1 MRILWERGRRSRQ
14 TAWLLIWPAAVL
26 LGAWSSAVHA
36 GCIANP
42 DPEMRQIQRLIA
54 KDATQALTQI
64 EDRMDAVS
72 REAASTLRRNAV
84 RQEPGASLGR
94 AEQLASLYAV
104 QAEAYGILE
113 RSAEAR
119 NSAAEG
125 RKLATLPNDT
135 VRLQLLSVYAENV
148 YDEAGIAASSAEI
161 ETARAAQKSGTQT
174 AVCLLITRGLLEHR
188 QNRADLAIVTLT
200 QAYHASAAPSMM
212 EPHIL
217 SAEVLSAVMR
227 VMGDY
232 EQALALN
239 QEAID
244 WHASRGE
251 TLSLSVARFMRGQ
264 ILKLMRS
271 YPEAIVEFTQARKLS
286 VILDDSQGIAFAD
299 LRICEAHIELG
310 ELTAAQ
316 GECAGAARLFAGAQS
331 ADSVKAAQALQARI
345 DLKLGHAQ
353 RALEALNTVL
363 DHDGTDLLPIDVAAL
378 YESRAEAN
386 AALHNY
392 RNAFY
397 DLREYALRY
406 ASSNDAERRRQA
418 GALRA
423 RFETDRQIERNA
435 SLQRELAVSQELSR
449 RQTRQLHWNAVVAA
463 TGICIIALLMYF
475 LITNVRYRQRLVT
488 LASQDGLTGL
498 PNRRR
503 IAEFATTALETARV
517 TGQPL
522 TIALIDMDHF
532 KIIND
537 CCGHATGDYVLKE
550 FARAGGEALRA
561 GDLLGRWGGEE
572 FLLVSPGSTLSVGMA
587 NLERLRTLMC
597 RIHLPASGVGL
608 RVSLSAGIAAFDA
621 DVSSLDELIARA
633 DKALYAAKSD
643 GRDRVSIADRTQI
656 TGAHGARRAQ
666 RI

>member
-1 MRILWERGRRSRQ
+1 MRY
-14 TAWLLIWPAAVL
+14 
-26 LGAWSSAVHA
+26 
-36 GCIANP
+36 
-42 DPEMRQIQRLIA
+42 IQRLIA

-64 EDRMDAVS
+64 EGRMDAVR
-72 REAASTLRRNAV
+72 REAVSTLGSDAV
-84 RQEPGASLGR
+84 GQEPGVSSPGR

-135 VRLQLLSVYAENV
+135 VHLQLLSAYAENV
-148 YDEAGIAASSAEI
+148 YDQAGIAASLAEI
-161 ETARAAQKSGTQT
+161 ETARAAQKSGTQA

-200 QAYHASAAPSMM
+200 RAYHASASSSMM

-264 ILKLMRS
+264 ILKLMQS
-271 YPEAIVEFTQARKLS
+271 YPEAIVEFAQARKLS
-286 VILDDSQGIAFAD
+286 VILDDSQGIAYAD

-316 GECAGAARLFAGAQS
+316 GECAGAARQFAGAQS
-331 ADSVKAAQALQARI
+331 ADSVKVAQALQARI

-353 RALEALNTVL
+353 RALEALNMVL

-378 YESRAEAN
+378 YESRAQAN

-392 RNAFY
+392 RNAY
-397 DLREYALRY
+397 RDLREYALRY
-406 ASSNDAERRRQA
+406 ATSNDSERRRQA

-423 RFETDRQIERNA
+423 RFDTDRQIERNA

-449 RQTRQLHWNAVVAA
+449 RQTRQLRWNAVVAA

-475 LITNVRYRQRLVT
+475 LITNIRYRQRLVT

-503 IAEFATTALETARV
+503 IAEFANTALETARA

-587 NLERLRTLMC
+587 NLERLRTLMY

-621 DVSSLDELIARA
+621 DVRSLDELIARA

>member
-1 MRILWERGRRSRQ
+1 MHRFWNRGRGVRQ

-26 LGAWSSAVHA
+26 LCAWSPSAVHA
-36 GCIANP
+36 LCFLTP
-42 DPEMRQIQRLIA
+42 DPEIRHIQRLTA
-54 KDATQALTQI
+54 KDATQALKQI
-64 EDRMDAVS
+64 EDRLDAVH
-72 REAASTLRRNAV
+72 RESVAT
-84 RQEPGASLGR
+84 PGR
-94 AEQLASLYAV
+94 IEQLASLYAV
-104 QAEAYGILE
+104 EAEAYGILE

-125 RKLATLPNDT
+125 LKLATRPNDP
-135 VRLQLLSVYAENV
+135 VRLQLLSAYAENV
-148 YDEAGIAASSAEI
+148 YDEAGIAASAADI
-161 ETARAAQKSGTQT
+161 ETARNAQTSDSQAGI
-174 AVCLLITRGLLEHR
+174 CLLITRGLLEHR

-200 QAYHASAAPSMM
+200 QAYHASAGRSMM
-212 EPHIL
+212 DAHIL

-232 EQALALN
+232 KQALALN

-244 WHASRGE
+244 WHTAQGA

-264 ILKLMRS
+264 ILKLMHS
-271 YPEAIVEFTQARKLS
+271 YPAAIVEFTEARKLS
-286 VILDDSQGIAFAD
+286 VILDDSQGIAYAD

-310 ELTAAQ
+310 ELAAAQ
-316 GECAGAARLFAGAQS
+316 GECAGAARLFAGAES

-345 DLKLGHAQ
+345 DLKLGRAD
-353 RALEALNTVL
+353 RALETLNAVL
-363 DHDGTDLLPIDVAAL
+363 DHDGTDLPPIDVSAL
-378 YESRAEAN
+378 YELRAQAN

-392 RNAFY
+392 RNAY
-397 DLREYALRY
+397 SDLREYARRY
-406 ASSNDAERRRQA
+406 AESNDAERRRQA

-435 SLQRELAVSQELSR
+435 SLQRELAVSQELSS
-449 RQTRQLHWNAVVAA
+449 RQMRQLRWNAVVAA
-463 TGICIIALLMYF
+463 TGVSVIALLIYF

-503 IAEFATTALETARV
+503 IAEFATTALETARA

-550 FARAGGEALRA
+550 FARAGSDALRA

-572 FLLVSPGSTLSVGMA
+572 FLLVSPGSTLPVGMA
-587 NLERLRTLMC
+587 NLERLRTLMY

-608 RVSLSAGIAAFDA
+608 RVSLSAGVAVLDA
-621 DVSSLDELIARA
+621 NVKSLDELIARA
-633 DKALYAAKSD
+633 DKALYAAKSA
-643 GRDRVSIADRTQI
+643 GRDRVSIADATQI
-656 TGAHGARRAQ
+656 TGSHGARRIQ
-666 RI
+666 RS

>member
-1 MRILWERGRRSRQ
+1 MWR
-14 TAWLLIWPAAVL
+14 AAVL
-26 LGAWSSAVHA
+26 LCAWSPFAAHA
-36 GCIANP
+36 ECIVSP
-42 DPEMRQIQRLIA
+42 DPEMRHVQRLIA
-54 KDATQALTQI
+54 KDATQALKQMQ
-64 EDRMDAVS
+64 DRMDAVR
-72 REAASTLRRNAV
+72 REAVATLGRDAM
-84 RQEPGASLGR
+84 RQEPGASPVK

-104 QAEAYGILE
+104 EAEAYGILE

-125 RKLATLPNDT
+125 LKLATLPNDP
-135 VRLQLLSVYAENV
+135 VHLQLLSAYAENV
-148 YDEAGIAASSAEI
+148 YDEAGIAAAAADI
-161 ETARAAQKSGTQT
+161 ETARSAQKSDTQT
-174 AVCLLITRGLLEHR
+174 AICLLITRGLLEHR

-212 EPHIL
+212 ETHVL

-232 EQALALN
+232 QQALALN

-244 WHASRGE
+244 RHASRGE

-264 ILKLMRS
+264 ILRLMHS
-271 YPEAIVEFTQARKLS
+271 YPEAIVEYTQARKLS
-286 VILDDSQGIAFAD
+286 VILDDSQGVAFAD

-310 ELTAAQ
+310 ELTTAQ
-316 GECAGAARLFAGAQS
+316 GECAAAAQMFAGAQS

-345 DLKLGHAQ
+345 DLKLGRAQ
-353 RALEALNTVL
+353 RALETLNTVL
-363 DHDGTDLLPIDVAAL
+363 DHDGTDLPPIDVDAL
-378 YESRAEAN
+378 YELRAQAN

-392 RNAFY
+392 RNAYY

-406 ASSNDAERRRQA
+406 AASNDAERRRQA

-435 SLQRELAVSQELSR
+435 SLQRELAVSQELSG
-449 RQTRQLHWNAVVAA
+449 RQMRQLRWNAVVAA
-463 TGICIIALLMYF
+463 TGVCIIALLIYF
-475 LITNVRYRQRLVT
+475 LVTNVRYRQRLVT

-503 IAEFATTALETARV
+503 IAEFATAALETSRA
-517 TGQPL
+517 TGRPL

-537 CCGHATGDYVLKE
+537 CCGHATGDHVLKE
-550 FARAGGEALRA
+550 FARASGEALRA

-572 FLLVSPGSTLSVGMA
+572 FLLVSPGATLSVGMA
-587 NLERLRTLMC
+587 SLERLRTLLH
-597 RIHLPASGVGL
+597 RIHLPASGAGL
-608 RVSLSAGIAAFDA
+608 RVSLSAGVAAFDA
-621 DVSSLDELIARA
+621 DVKSLDELIARA
-633 DKALYAAKSD
+633 DKALYAAKSA
-643 GRDRVSIADRTQI
+643 GRDCVSIADATQI
-656 TGAHGARRAQ
+656 TGAHGARRTQ

>member
-1 MRILWERGRRSRQ
+1 MHRLWDRGRRVRQ

-26 LGAWSSAVHA
+26 LCGWPSAVHA
-36 GCIANP
+36 GCIVNP
-42 DPEMRQIQRLIA
+42 DPEMRHIQRLIA
-54 KDATQALTQI
+54 TDATQALKQLQ
-64 EDRMDAVS
+64 DRMDAV
-72 REAASTLRRNAV
+72 RLDAV
-84 RQEPGASLGR
+84 ATQGR

-104 QAEAYGILE
+104 EAEAYGMLE

-119 NSAAEG
+119 NSAAAG
-125 RKLATLPNDT
+125 RKLAPLPNDP
-135 VRLQLLSVYAENV
+135 VRLELLSAYAENV
-148 YDEAGIAASSAEI
+148 YDEAGIAAAAADV
-161 ETARAAQKSGTQT
+161 ETARSAQKSGTQE
-174 AVCLLITRGLLEHR
+174 AICLLITRGLLEHR
-188 QNRADLAIVTLT
+188 ENRADLAIVTLT

-212 EPHIL
+212 EPHVL

-232 EQALALN
+232 QQALALN
-239 QEAID
+239 QEAVD

-264 ILKLMRS
+264 ILKLMHS
-271 YPEAIVEFTQARKLS
+271 YPEAIVEYTEARKLS
-286 VILDDSQGIAFAD
+286 VIRDDSQGIAYAD

-310 ELTAAQ
+310 ELTTAQ
-316 GECAGAARLFAGAQS
+316 GECAGASRLFAEAQS
-331 ADSVKAAQALQARI
+331 MDSVKEAQALQARI
-345 DLKLGHAQ
+345 DLKLGHPQ
-353 RALEALNTVL
+353 RALETLNAVL
-363 DHDGTDLLPIDVAAL
+363 DHDGADLPPIDVAAL
-378 YESRAEAN
+378 YETRAQAD

-392 RNAFY
+392 RNAYY

-406 ASSNDAERRRQA
+406 AASNDTDRRRQA

-435 SLQRELAVSQELSR
+435 SLQRELTVSQELSG
-449 RQTRQLHWNAVVAA
+449 RQMRQLRWNAVAA
-463 TGICIIALLMYF
+463 VTGVCVIALLIFF

-503 IAEFATTALETARV
+503 IAEFATTALETART
-517 TGQPL
+517 TGRPL

-550 FARAGGEALRA
+550 FARAGGETLRP

-572 FLLVSPGSTLSVGMA
+572 FLLVSPGSTLPVGMA
-587 NLERLRTLMC
+587 ALERLRTLIY
-597 RIHLPASGVGL
+597 RIHLPPSGVGL
-608 RVSLSAGIAAFDA
+608 RVSLSAGIAACDA
-621 DVSSLDELIARA
+621 SVNSLDELIARA
-633 DKALYAAKSD
+633 DKALYAAKSA
-643 GRDRVSIADRTQI
+643 GRDRVSIADATQI
-656 TGAHGARRAQ
+656 TGAHGARRTQ
-666 RI
+666 RV

>member
-1 MRILWERGRRSRQ
+1 MHRFWDRGRRVRH

-26 LGAWSSAVHA
+26 LCAWSPSAVRA

-42 DPEMRQIQRLIA
+42 DPEMRHIQLLIA
-54 KDATQALTQI
+54 KDATQALKQI
-64 EDRMDAVS
+64 EDRMDAVR
-72 REAASTLRRNAV
+72 REASAT
-84 RQEPGASLGR
+84 QGR
-94 AEQLASLYAV
+94 TERLASLYAV
-104 QAEAYGILE
+104 QADAYGILE

-125 RKLATLPNDT
+125 LNLATHPNDPA
-135 VRLQLLSVYAENV
+135 RLQLLSAYAENV
-148 YDEAGIAASSAEI
+148 YDEAGIAAAAADI
-161 ETARAAQKSGTQT
+161 EAARRAQKSDTQ
-174 AVCLLITRGLLEHR
+174 AANCLLITRGLLEHR
-188 QNRADLAIVTLT
+188 KNRADLAFVTLT

-232 EQALALN
+232 KQALSLN

-244 WHASRGE
+244 WHTSQGE

-264 ILKLMRS
+264 ILKLMHS
-271 YPEAIVEFTQARKLS
+271 YPEAIVEYTQARKLS
-286 VILDDSQGIAFAD
+286 VVLDDSQGIAYAD

-316 GECAGAARLFAGAQS
+316 GECEGAALLFAGAES

-345 DLKLGHAQ
+345 DLKLGHAE
-353 RALEALNTVL
+353 RALGTLNAVL
-363 DHDGTDLLPIDVAAL
+363 DHDGADLPPIDVAAL
-378 YESRAEAN
+378 YESRAQAN
-386 AALHNY
+386 AALRNY
-392 RNAFY
+392 RNAY
-397 DLREYALRY
+397 SDLREYARRY
-406 ASSNDAERRRQA
+406 AASNDAEHRQQA

-449 RQTRQLHWNAVVAA
+449 RQTRQLRWNAVVAA
-463 TGICIIALLMYF
+463 TGACIIALLIYF
-475 LITNVRYRQRLVT
+475 LITNVRYRLRLVT

-503 IAEFATTALETARV
+503 IAEFATTALETART

-532 KIIND
+532 KVIND

-572 FLLVSPGSTLSVGMA
+572 FLLVSPGSTLAVGMA
-587 NLERLRTLMC
+587 NLERLRTLIN
-597 RIHLPASGVGL
+597 RIRLPASGVGL
-608 RVSLSAGIAAFDA
+608 RVSLSAGVAAFDA
-621 DVSSLDELIARA
+621 NVNSLDELIARA
-633 DKALYAAKSD
+633 DKALYAAKSA
-643 GRDRVSIADRTQI
+643 GRDCASIADATQI
-656 TGAHGARRAQ
+656 TGAHGARRTQ
-666 RI
+666 RN

>member
-1 MRILWERGRRSRQ
+1 MHRLWDRGRRVWQ

-26 LGAWSSAVHA
+26 LCAWPSSAAHA
-36 GCIANP
+36 GCIVNP
-42 DPEMRQIQRLIA
+42 NPEMRHIQRLLA
-54 KDATQALTQI
+54 KDATRALKQVQ
-64 EDRMDAVS
+64 DRMDAV
-72 REAASTLRRNAV
+72 
-84 RQEPGASLGR
+84 RQEPVATPSR

-104 QAEAYGILE
+104 QADAYGILE

-119 NSAAEG
+119 NSAALG
-125 RKLATLPNDT
+125 LKLAPLPSDP
-135 VRLQLLSVYAENV
+135 VRLQLLSAYAENV
-148 YDEAGIAASSAEI
+148 YDEAGIAAAAADI
-161 ETARAAQKSGTQT
+161 EAARGAQKSDTQ
-174 AVCLLITRGLLEHR
+174 AAICLLVTRGLLEHR

-212 EPHIL
+212 EPHVL

-232 EQALALN
+232 PQALALN

-244 WHASRGE
+244 WHTSQGE

-264 ILKLMRS
+264 ILKLMHS
-271 YPEAIVEFTQARKLS
+271 YPEAIVEYTEARKLS
-286 VILDDSQGIAFAD
+286 VILDDSQGIAYAD

-310 ELTAAQ
+310 ELTTAQ
-316 GECAGAARLFAGAQS
+316 GECAGAAGLFAGAQS
-331 ADSVKAAQALQARI
+331 GDSVKAAQALLARI
-345 DLKLGHAQ
+345 DLKLGHSQ
-353 RALEALNTVL
+353 HALETLNAVL
-363 DHDGTDLLPIDVAAL
+363 DHDGTDLPPIDVAAL
-378 YESRAEAN
+378 YETRAQAN

-392 RNAFY
+392 RNAYY

-406 ASSNDAERRRQA
+406 AASNDAERRRQA

-435 SLQRELAVSQELSR
+435 SLQRELAVSQELSG
-449 RQTRQLHWNAVVAA
+449 RQMRQLRWNAVAA
-463 TGICIIALLMYF
+463 VTGVCVIALLIYF

-503 IAEFATTALETARV
+503 IAEFAATALETART
-517 TGQPL
+517 TGVPL

-572 FLLVSPGSTLSVGMA
+572 FLLVSPGATLPVGMA
-587 NLERLRTLMC
+587 NLERLRTLIY
-597 RIHLPASGVGL
+597 RIRLPASGIGL

-621 DVSSLDELIARA
+621 DVKSLDELIARA
-633 DKALYAAKSD
+633 DKALYAAKNA
-643 GRDRVSIADRTQI
+643 GRDCVSIADATQT
-656 TGAHGARRAQ
+656 TGAHGARRTQ
-666 RI
+666 RV

>member
-1 MRILWERGRRSRQ
+1 MHRFWDRGRRVRH

-26 LGAWSSAVHA
+26 FCAWSPSAVRA

-42 DPEMRQIQRLIA
+42 DPEMRHIQLLIA
-54 KDATQALTQI
+54 KDATQALKQI
-64 EDRMDAVS
+64 EDRMDAVR
-72 REAASTLRRNAV
+72 REASAT
-84 RQEPGASLGR
+84 QGR
-94 AEQLASLYAV
+94 TERLASLYAV
-104 QAEAYGILE
+104 QADAYGILE

-125 RKLATLPNDT
+125 LNLATHPNEP
-135 VRLQLLSVYAENV
+135 VHLQLLSAYAENV
-148 YDEAGIAASSAEI
+148 YDEAGIAAAATDI
-161 ETARAAQKSGTQT
+161 EAARRAQKSDTQ
-174 AVCLLITRGLLEHR
+174 AANCLLITRGLLEHR
-188 QNRADLAIVTLT
+188 KNRADLAFVTLT
-200 QAYHASAAPSMM
+200 QAYHASDAPSMM

-232 EQALALN
+232 KQALSLN

-244 WHASRGE
+244 WHTSQGE

-264 ILKLMRS
+264 ILKLMHS
-271 YPEAIVEFTQARKLS
+271 YPEAIVEYTQARKLS
-286 VILDDSQGIAFAD
+286 VVLDDSQGIAYAD

-316 GECAGAARLFAGAQS
+316 GECEGAARLFAGAES

-345 DLKLGHAQ
+345 DLKLGHAE
-353 RALEALNTVL
+353 RALETLNAVL
-363 DHDGTDLLPIDVAAL
+363 DHDGADLPPIDVAAL
-378 YESRAEAN
+378 YESRAQAN
-386 AALHNY
+386 AALRNY
-392 RNAFY
+392 RNAY
-397 DLREYALRY
+397 SDLREYARRY
-406 ASSNDAERRRQA
+406 AASNDAEHRQQA

-449 RQTRQLHWNAVVAA
+449 RQTRQLRWNAVVAA
-463 TGICIIALLMYF
+463 TGVCIIALLIYF
-475 LITNVRYRQRLVT
+475 LITNVRYRLRLVT

-503 IAEFATTALETARV
+503 IAEFATTALETART

-532 KIIND
+532 KVIND

-572 FLLVSPGSTLSVGMA
+572 FLLVSPASTLAVGMA
-587 NLERLRTLMC
+587 NLERLRTLIN
-597 RIHLPASGVGL
+597 RIRLPASGVGL
-608 RVSLSAGIAAFDA
+608 RVSLSAGVAAFDA
-621 DVSSLDELIARA
+621 NVNSLDELIARA
-633 DKALYAAKSD
+633 DKALYAAKSA
-643 GRDRVSIADRTQI
+643 GRDCVSIADATQI
-656 TGAHGARRAQ
+656 TGAHGARRTQ
-666 RI
+666 RS

>member
-1 MRILWERGRRSRQ
+1 MR
-14 TAWLLIWPAAVL
+14 
-26 LGAWSSAVHA
+26 H
-36 GCIANP
+36 
-42 DPEMRQIQRLIA
+42 IQHLIA
-54 KDATQALTQI
+54 RDATQALTQI
-64 EDRMDAVS
+64 EDRMDAV
-72 REAASTLRRNAV
+72 RRQAVSTPGRDAV
-84 RQEPGASLGR
+84 RQAAGASPGN

-119 NSAAEG
+119 NSAAQG

-135 VRLQLLSVYAENV
+135 VRLQLLSAYAENV

-161 ETARAAQKSGTQT
+161 ETARAAQKSDTQT

-232 EQALALN
+232 EQALTLN

-244 WHASRGE
+244 WHESRGE

-264 ILKLMRS
+264 ILKLMQR
-271 YPEAIVEFTQARKLS
+271 YPEAIAEFTQARKLS
-286 VILDDSQGIAFAD
+286 VVLDDSQGIAYAD
-299 LRICEAHIELG
+299 LRICEAHLELG

-378 YESRAEAN
+378 YESRARAN

-392 RNAFY
+392 RNAYY

-406 ASSNDAERRRQA
+406 ATSNDAERRRQA

-449 RQTRQLHWNAVVAA
+449 RQTRQLRWNAVVAA

-475 LITNVRYRQRLVT
+475 LIANVRYRQRLVT

-503 IAEFATTALETARV
+503 IAEFATTALETARA

-550 FARAGGEALRA
+550 FARAGAEALRA

-572 FLLVSPGSTLSVGMA
+572 FLLVSPGSTLPVGMA

-621 DVSSLDELIARA
+621 DVRSLDELIARA

>member
-1 MRILWERGRRSRQ
+1 
-14 TAWLLIWPAAVL
+14 VL
-26 LGAWSSAVHA
+26 LCAWSPSAVHA
-36 GCIANP
+36 TCIANP
-42 DPEMRQIQRLIA
+42 DPEIRQIQRLIDT
-54 KDATQALTQI
+54 DATQALRQI
-64 EDRMDAVS
+64 GDRMDAV
-72 REAASTLRRNAV
+72 RQATLTPRDRTV
-84 RQEPGASLGR
+84 
-94 AEQLASLYAV
+94 QLASLYAV
-104 QAEAYGILE
+104 EAEAYAILE

-119 NSAAEG
+119 TSAAEG
-125 RKLATLPNDT
+125 LKLATNPNDP
-135 VRLQLLSVYAENV
+135 VRLQLLSAYADSV
-148 YDEAGIAASSAEI
+148 DDEAALAASAADIEAARSAQRSDTE
-161 ETARAAQKSGTQT
+161 A
-174 AVCLLITRGLLEHR
+174 AVCLLISRGLLEHR

-200 QAYHASAAPSMM
+200 EAYHASAAPSMR

-217 SAEVLSAVMR
+217 SAEVLSSVMR

-232 EQALALN
+232 QQALALN
-239 QEAID
+239 QEVID
-244 WHASRGE
+244 WHMSRGE

-264 ILKLMRS
+264 ILKLMHS
-271 YPEAIVEFTQARKLS
+271 YPQAIVEFSEARKLS
-286 VILDDSQGIAFAD
+286 VTLDDSQGVAFAD

-310 ELTAAQ
+310 EFTAAQ

-345 DLKLGHAQ
+345 DLKLGRAQ
-353 RALEALNTVL
+353 RALETLNSVL
-363 DHDGTDLLPIDVAAL
+363 DRDGADLPPIDVAAL
-378 YESRAEAN
+378 YESRSQAN

-392 RNAFY
+392 RNAY
-397 DLREYALRY
+397 SDLREYARRY
-406 ASSNDAERRRQA
+406 AESNDAERQRQA

-435 SLQRELAVSQELSR
+435 SLQRELAVSQELSG
-449 RQTRQLHWNAVVAA
+449 RQMRQLRWNAVVAA
-463 TGICIIALLMYF
+463 TGVCVIALLIYF
-475 LITNVRYRQRLVT
+475 LITNVRYRQRLLT

-503 IAEFATTALETARV
+503 IAEFATTALETART
-517 TGQPL
+517 TGRPL

-587 NLERLRTLMC
+587 NLERLRTLIY
-597 RIHLPASGVGL
+597 RIRLPASGVGL
-608 RVSLSAGIAAFDA
+608 RVSLSAGVAAFDA
-621 DVSSLDELIARA
+621 DVKSLDELIARA
-633 DKALYAAKSD
+633 DKALYAAKSA
-643 GRDRVSIADRTQI
+643 GRDHVSIADPTQI
-656 TGAHGARRAQ
+656 TGAHGARRTQ